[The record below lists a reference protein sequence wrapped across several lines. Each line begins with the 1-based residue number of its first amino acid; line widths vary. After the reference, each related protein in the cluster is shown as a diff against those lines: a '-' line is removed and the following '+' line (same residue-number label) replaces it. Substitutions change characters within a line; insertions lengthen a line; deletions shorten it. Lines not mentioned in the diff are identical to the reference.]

1 MQCSETIFVIIM
13 KLLILLLAIL
23 ALIIVL
29 TFTRHLWEKPKD
41 KVDMIK
47 KFDTII
53 QHAYSIE
60 NDGRLLELRDNFV
73 KVGTRNANGQKA
85 YMVKQRPGNEFRVL
99 YECRYDR
106 EYCDFKFNHV
116 YPDSF
121 DQSKIIEEFEKEI
134 KSNLVKRKQ

>member
-1 MQCSETIFVIIM
+1 M

-29 TFTRHLWEKPKD
+29 TFTRHLWEKPND

-47 KFDTII
+47 KFNTII

-85 YMVKQRPGNEFRVL
+85 YMVKL
-99 YECRYDR
+99 
-106 EYCDFKFNHV
+106 
-116 YPDSF
+116 
-121 DQSKIIEEFEKEI
+121 
-134 KSNLVKRKQ
+134 KRKHRSYIFQSIRTVLCPEKHPTNNYYK